1 MISLNGEIGQGLRYL
16 VKHQSDVDVNINI
29 WFPRFWV
36 KQVILHRMGRPHSSV
51 EGPNNNNKRLQFS
64 LEKQKLTVWV
74 HLYVDFFQ

>member
-36 KQVILHRMGRPHSSV
+36 KQVILHRMGRPHSSI
-51 EGPNNNNKRLQFS
+51 EGPNNNNNRLQFS

-74 HLYVDFFQ
+74 HLYVNFF